1 MYTEKDGR
9 GVATLRTGQISV
21 LWWAPLQSHCTH
33 ILPPQPAGRTH
44 SEHLHNRAISAL
56 LLRGAAVALHRE
68 INGL

>member
-33 ILPPQPAGRTH
+33 ILPPQPAGHTVCPTPTEGLTH
-44 SEHLHNRAISAL
+44 VISAL
-56 LLRGAAVALHRE
+56 FVAIAGVRS
-68 INGL
+68 